1 VKNLDFIAD
10 IFENEFNLLF
20 LITIVFFAG
29 FFLYLTYIYKKT
41 KDLKAELKSLQK
53 LDEET

>member
-1 VKNLDFIAD
+1 MDFIAD